1 MLPAHEL
8 ARLCDHLGLSGE
20 ARAIVETIRS
30 SSPTRRVRS
39 MAGNVSVRY
48 PSRKMGVTIQAES
61 HRVELAGLYEYEHDQ
76 QVLEFYDQPPA
87 IKLIYQAKNGQQV
100 GVWHTPD
107 YFVLRADG
115 IGWEEWKTNEG
126 LERLSQT
133 MPHRYCRDALGRWQC
148 PPGERFAAHFGL
160 LYRLRSSSEIDWVFQ
175 RNLRFL
181 DDYLSKPTAVESD
194 TAQAVLA
201 QVEHQPSMQLAE
213 LLRTVG
219 ETHADDVYTL
229 IASGRIYIDMHA
241 AALAEPDRVL
251 LFRDQETASAYA
263 MVEKARTVDGSVVG
277 NVPLFLAE
285 SSPADLREANRRHAI
300 ITPYLAGVDPQS
312 SAASARTIR
321 RWLAQWRLAEQGHG
335 CGYLGLLPKWSQR
348 GNRKRK
354 LPEATLAR
362 SMSS

>member
-1 MLPAHEL
+1 LRIPIPTAGTL
-8 ARLCDHLGLSGE
+8 ANKGFF
-20 ARAIVETIRS
+20 
-30 SSPTRRVRS
+30 
-39 MAGNVSVRY
+39 
-48 PSRKMGVTIQAES
+48 K
-61 HRVELAGLYEYEHDQ
+61 
-76 QVLEFYDQPPA
+76 VL
-87 IKLIYQAKNGQQV
+87 
-100 GVWHTPD
+100 
-107 YFVLRADG
+107 
-115 IGWEEWKTNEG
+115 
-126 LERLSQT
+126 
-133 MPHRYCRDALGRWQC
+133 
-148 PPGERFAAHFGL
+148 
-160 LYRLRSSSEIDWVFQ
+160 
-175 RNLRFL
+175 L